1 LIDLTVSKA
10 LATLYYV
17 HDPMCSWCWGFRPVW
32 QQVQS
37 ALAGK
42 LTIRYLLGGLAADSD
57 MPMSADM
64 QANIKDTWAHI
75 QKEIPGTEFNFAFWT
90 QNQPRRSTYPACRA
104 LIAAGLQGQAQAA
117 DDMLLAIQ
125 QAYYLQAK
133 NPSDSDV
140 LIQLAIDSGLD
151 AAQFKTDLFSVQCE
165 LLLQQ
170 DLQMVDKLGV
180 RGFPSLVLTCN
191 GSNALISIDYTNSE
205 TIVSS
210 ILATLQATRR

>member
-1 LIDLTVSKA
+1 MNKA

-32 QQVQS
+32 QQVRS
-37 ALAGK
+37 ALAGE
-42 LTIRYLLGGLAADSD
+42 LTIRYLLGGLAADND
-57 MPMSADM
+57 MQMPADM

-104 LIAAGLQGQAQAA
+104 VIAAGLQGQARAA
-117 DDMLLAIQ
+117 DNMLLAIQ

-151 AAQFKTDLFSVQCE
+151 VTRFKADLFSEQCE
-165 LLLQQ
+165 QLQQQ
-170 DLQMVDKLGV
+170 DLHMVNKLGV

-191 GSNALISIDYTNSE
+191 GSNTLISLDYTNAE

-210 ILATLQATRR
+210 ILATLRAARR